1 MYICPIKTINMY
13 IIAGASGNTGGR
25 VAKKLL
31 AAGQLVTVIGRDADR
46 LAALTELGAVPA
58 IGELQDVAFMTN
70 ILKGAKA
77 AYLLIPPH
85 FGAEDFRAYQMAT
98 ADALTE
104 AVAASEISK
113 VVILSSVG
121 AHLSED
127 SGVILAL
134 NYWENKLK
142 SVPGLSVLALRAG
155 FFMQNFLGNIGLIR
169 SMNINGG
176 FPIEGNIPFGMIH
189 VNDIGD
195 YAAQRLLALDF
206 EGYQFQNLIGQRALS
221 LQEATSALGT
231 AIGKPELPWV
241 SFSYEQAFEGMKS
254 AGFTPSLA
262 GLYVEFCKALNE
274 GRLQS
279 DFTPDDSSTTS
290 TSIEDFSKEFAAV
303 WNS

>member
-1 MYICPIKTINMY
+1 
-13 IIAGASGNTGGR
+13 
-25 VAKKLL
+25 
-31 AAGQLVTVIGRDADR
+31 
-46 LAALTELGAVPA
+46 
-58 IGELQDVAFMTN
+58 MTN

-104 AVAASEISK
+104 AVAASGISK

-241 SFSYEQAFEGMKS
+241 CFTYEQAFEGMKS

-279 DFTPDDSSTTS
+279 DFTPDTSSTTS